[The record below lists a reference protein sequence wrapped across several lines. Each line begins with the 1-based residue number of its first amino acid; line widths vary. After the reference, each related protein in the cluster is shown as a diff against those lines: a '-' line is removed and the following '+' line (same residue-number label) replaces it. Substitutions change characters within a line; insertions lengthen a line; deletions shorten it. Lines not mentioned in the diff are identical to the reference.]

1 METLYLEI
9 KHQKQQLDRLVLDV
23 SNPDVKNYLEE
34 QNLIIPTDNLFM
46 QDVLNKATHLFKC
59 LQEMRRY
66 LPRKSFYMNMLEP
79 DIMAI
84 SNAIREIKNKTFMPD
99 MFTGRK
105 LKIVKFLDKH
115 GCKNPRLLITFKT
128 VKVTSINI

>member
-1 METLYLEI
+1 
-9 KHQKQQLDRLVLDV
+9 
-23 SNPDVKNYLEE
+23 
-34 QNLIIPTDNLFM
+34 
-46 QDVLNKATHLFKC
+46 
-59 LQEMRRY
+59 
-66 LPRKSFYMNMLEP
+66 MNMLES

-99 MFTGRK
+99 MFTGRT

-115 GCKNPRLLITFKT
+115 GCKKPRLLITFKT